1 MVIIQSEK
9 HDIFTQEINKIALPA
24 DDDKRVVMK
33 DEIHT
38 KAYDHYEIIEQINVT

>member
-9 HDIFTQEINKIALPA
+9 HDIFTQEINKIALSA

-33 DEIHT
+33 DGIHT
-38 KAYDHYEIIEQINVT
+38 KAYGHFSLDWKNLI